1 MSKRISGIM
10 SAFDC
15 KTHNVARHCWC
26 CITRVLQH
34 IAGCCMQAAAKVSHE
49 LDLGANDGSAI
60 DVKNSACDV
69 PDQVFTKQQ
78 RLRK

>member
-1 MSKRISGIM
+1 
-10 SAFDC
+10 
-15 KTHNVARHCWC
+15 
-26 CITRVLQH
+26 
-34 IAGCCMQAAAKVSHE
+34 MQAAAKVSHE